1 MRIPSKHSGF
11 VNGVQTCW
19 GGGGGQT
26 SKTTAEIPAE
36 LKPLATKFTQSAIGL
51 ADTPYQNYADP
62 RYADLNSY
70 QTQGADSIYNRAM
83 GGNSAID
90 AGQGMVTDTLSGD
103 YLNSNPYLS
112 QMMDSASQDV
122 TRNYQNAV
130 NSTDAGMAR
139 AGAFGGSA
147 WGQQQKDNS
156 DMLGK
161 NLSNM
166 ATNMY
171 GQNYANER
179 SNQMNALGQGLQYGN
194 QDYTDAAQMIK
205 AGQMYQDQNQQGLD
219 FNYEQFQNEQNEPY
233 KKLAAMSGVFGTNLG
248 QSSTT
253 TSTGGGK

>member
-1 MRIPSKHSGF
+1 MRFPSKHNGF
-11 VNGVQTCW
+11 VGGIQTCW

-26 SKTTAEIPAE
+26 STTQANIPDE
-36 LKPLATKFTQSAIGL
+36 LKPLAEKYSSTAIDL
-51 ADTPYQNYADP
+51 ANTGYQGYGDQ
-62 RYADLNSY
+62 RYADLNGY
-70 QTQGADSIYNRAM
+70 QTQGADAIYNRAM
-83 GGNSAID
+83 NGNSAVD
-90 AGQGMVTDTLSGD
+90 AGQGMVTDTLSGN

-139 AGAFGGSA
+139 SGAFGGSA
-147 WGQQQKDNS
+147 WGQQQQDNS
-156 DMLGK
+156 DVLGK
-161 NLSNM
+161 NLTNM

-179 SNQMNALGQGLQYGN
+179 GNQMNAANQALQYGN
-194 QDYTDAAQMIK
+194 QDYTDAGQMIK
-205 AGQMYQDQNQQGLD
+205 AGQMYQDQSQQGLD
-219 FNYEQFQNEQNEPY
+219 FGYQQFQDEQNDPY
-233 KKLAAMSGVFGTNLG
+233 KKLQAMSGVFGTNLG